1 MLANDDDKSSTMQ
14 HGQHRHRAYQ
24 KLSTLQYVG
33 HRNRKLASFNAMWNK
48 DLIHNITV
56 AHV

>member
-1 MLANDDDKSSTMQ
+1 MMMTMQ

-33 HRNRKLASFNAMWNK
+33 HRNRKLAFSNVMWNK
-48 DLIHNITV
+48 DLHNIYAYSGMCLNTFT
-56 AHV
+56 